1 MTTYDDTQVMA
12 TLATLAYVDGIAGDD
27 FHPMKDEAAFMF
39 GQLQAALAAGHLATQ
54 GKWQLRWLGLSEDQG
69 NLAYIAENVTENKLA
84 VVVRGTVFALSGPG
98 AINVLQD
105 LAVGSLKDFQLGG
118 QTATVGGEKVQISQ
132 GADLALM
139 GVSNATFV
147 VGGHGLEDT
156 TLADALSKLIG
167 SGSPTV
173 YVAGHSLGG
182 CIATMLALQLK
193 DAWSNLAFQVYTFAA
208 TTAGLAP
215 FAQLFDETFDGKSSK
230 DNAWRITNRWDVV
243 PHLWSTLE
251 SDVYDDDWYPDPGPN
266 RDWHVYGAL
275 QILIALYGDHKYVQ
289 PTTKA
294 TVLNDVDYPSAAKDT
309 NALNG
314 PDDVMDEHW
323 SNQLYFQHSM
333 IKSYLP
339 LLHAPANVST
349 GALTAGPATVRI
361 AEPGFVHA
369 LDASSSPPPE
379 ESAHAT

>member
-1 MTTYDDTQVMA
+1 MSTYDDEQVMA
-12 TLATLAYVDGIAGDD
+12 TLATLAYVDGIAGEE
-27 FHPMKDEAAFMF
+27 FHPMKDEAAAMF
-39 GQLQAALAAGHLATQ
+39 GNLQAALAVGDLATQ

-84 VVVRGTVFALSGPG
+84 VVVRGTVFSLSGPG

-118 QTATVGGEKVQISQ
+118 QTATVGGKNVQISQ
-132 GADLALM
+132 GAELALM

-156 TLADALSKLIG
+156 TLTDALSQIIG
-167 SGSPTV
+167 TGSPTV
-173 YVAGHSLGG
+173 YVTGHSLGG

-193 DAWSNLAFQVYTFAA
+193 HAWSQLVFQVCTFAA

-215 FAQLFDETFDGKSSK
+215 FAQLFDDTFNGKSSK
-230 DNAWRITNRWDVV
+230 DNAWRVTNRWDVV
-243 PHLWSTLE
+243 PHLWSSLE
-251 SDVYDDDWYPDPGPN
+251 SDVYNDGWYPDPGPN

-275 QILIALYGDHKYVQ
+275 NILMALYGDNKYVQ
-289 PTTKA
+289 PTKA
-294 TVLNDVDYPSAAKDT
+294 TVLNDVDYASATKDKD
-309 NALNG
+309 AVNG

-323 SNQLYFQHSM
+323 INQMYFQHSM

-339 LLHAPANVST
+339 LLQAPADVGA
-349 GALTAGPATVRI
+349 GALAAEPSAVRI
-361 AEPGFVHA
+361 VEPGFVHTLNA
-369 LDASSSPPPE
+369 AAPPPQ
-379 ESAHAT
+379 ESSYAT